1 MSQLPRPNVLSS
13 REFEPHT
20 LYILAL
26 ALVAISFIAVV
37 TVLS

>member
-1 MSQLPRPNVLSS
+1 MSQLPRPNVLSG
-13 REFEPHT
+13 REFEPRA